1 MVADKGGE
9 KLANFPPVETPKWDE
24 WKVGAVLNGSGDS
37 YTEIKAWAMN
47 HTAWPARVQKD
58 ISYRYYFDVS
68 ELLEAGYSVD
78 IVKVEG
84 KAQQYKEGEQ
94 GYGTVS
100 GPYKYEGDPTGNTYY
115 AEVKFEDGRAIQ
127 PTGQSEH
134 RDEVQFRVS
143 IPDAIDG
150 TPTKG
155 AWDPA
160 NEWPFEGVTATDSL
174 KDPASY
180 NKHIPMYVNGA
191 LVWGEEPDGTK
202 AVPGADIG
210 AAEPPVVTPTE
221 PVVDPTDPVVEPTD
235 EPTEPVG
242 DILYGDA
249 NCDGKVTIADS
260 TAILQSLG
268 NPDKYALSAQGAAN
282 ADVNGESGITADDAI
297 TILKVDAKLL
307 DAKELPLKK

>member
-1 MVADKGGE
+1 
-9 KLANFPPVETPKWDE
+9 
-24 WKVGAVLNGSGDS
+24 
-37 YTEIKAWAMN
+37 
-47 HTAWPARVQKD
+47 
-58 ISYRYYFDVS
+58 
-68 ELLEAGYSVD
+68 
-78 IVKVEG
+78 
-84 KAQQYKEGEQ
+84 
-94 GYGTVS
+94 
-100 GPYKYEGDPTGNTYY
+100 
-115 AEVKFEDGRAIQ
+115 
-127 PTGQSEH
+127 
-134 RDEVQFRVS
+134 
-143 IPDAIDG
+143 
-150 TPTKG
+150 
-155 AWDPA
+155 
-160 NEWPFEGVTATDSL
+160 
-174 KDPASY
+174 
-180 NKHIPMYVNGA
+180 MYVNGA

-307 DAKELPLKK
+307 DVKELPLKK